1 MQLNIQPLT
10 DSTLSFYGSHAHN
23 YAGDCGYDLGLPEDT
38 KVYFKATNKIDLQV
52 IITGSETTSDV
63 TYDGIN
69 FEETQF
75 LHYAIIPR
83 SSIIKLPYR
92 ISNSLGLIDKNY
104 RGSLKIA
111 IDYLDLLTE
120 IQPQKHVE
128 KETGR
133 IYSVIEKGTRLFQLV
148 PFCFKN
154 IESKQ
159 IVDSHDTTER
169 ADGGFGSTDSRTQ
182 LAVQASKQ
190 TGLV

>member
-1 MQLNIQPLT
+1 MHLNIQPLT
-10 DSTLSFYGSHAHN
+10 PETLSFYGDHDYN
-23 YAGDCGYDLGLPEDT
+23 YAGDCGYDLGLAEDT

-52 IITGSETTSDV
+52 IIVGSETTTDV
-63 TYDGIN
+63 SYDGIN

-83 SSIIKLPYR
+83 SSIIKYPYR
-92 ISNSLGLIDKNY
+92 QSNSIGLIDKNY
-104 RGSLKIA
+104 RGALKVA

-120 IQPQKHVE
+120 IQPEKHVE
-128 KETGR
+128 ENTGR
-133 IYSVIEKGTRLFQLV
+133 IYSLIEKGTRLFQLV
-148 PFCFKN
+148 PFCFDQ

-159 IVDSHDTTER
+159 IVTEHDATER
-169 ADGGFGSTDSRTQ
+169 GEGGFGSTD

>member
-10 DSTLSFYGSHAHN
+10 PETLSFYGSHDYN
-23 YAGDCGYDLGLPEDT
+23 YAGDCGYDLGLADDT

-52 IITGSETTSDV
+52 IITSSETISDV

-83 SSIIKLPYR
+83 SSIVKYPYR
-92 ISNSLGLIDKNY
+92 QSNGIGLVDKSY
-104 RGSLKIA
+104 RGSLRA
-111 IDYLDLLTE
+111 VIDYLDLLTE

-133 IYSVIEKGTRLFQLV
+133 IYSILEKGTRLFQLV
-148 PFCFKN
+148 PFCFHQ
-154 IESKQ
+154 IESKH
-159 IVDSHDTTER
+159 IVTAHDTTER
-169 ADGGFGSTDSRTQ
+169 AGNGFGSTG
-182 LAVQASKQ
+182 V
-190 TGLV
+190 

>member
-10 DSTLSFYGSHAHN
+10 PDTLYFYGNHNYN
-23 YAGDCGYDLGLPEDT
+23 YAGDCGYDLGLAEDT

-63 TYDGIN
+63 SYDGIN

-83 SSIIKLPYR
+83 SSIVKYPYR
-92 ISNSLGLIDKNY
+92 QSNGIGLIDKNY
-104 RGSLKIA
+104 RGSLKVV

-120 IQPQKHVE
+120 IQPQQYVE
-128 KETGR
+128 EKTGR
-133 IYSVIEKGTRLFQLV
+133 IYSIIEKGTRLFQLV
-148 PFCFKN
+148 PICFDH
-154 IESKQ
+154 IESKH
-159 IVDSHDTTER
+159 IVNSHDTTER
-169 ADGGFGSTDSRTQ
+169 ADGGFGSTD
-182 LAVQASKQ
+182 KQ